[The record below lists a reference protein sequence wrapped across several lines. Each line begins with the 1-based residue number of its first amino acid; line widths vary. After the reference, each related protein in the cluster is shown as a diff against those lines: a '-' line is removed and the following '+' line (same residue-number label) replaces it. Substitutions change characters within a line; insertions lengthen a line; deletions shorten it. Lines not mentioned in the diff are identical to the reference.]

1 MGQSKSDETA
11 HGRFMRAVRTEM
23 EKFEQKETEFRRS
36 DRKERAT
43 KLAVLAEADGDILPH

>member
-1 MGQSKSDETA
+1 MK
-11 HGRFMRAVRTEM
+11 RRTVVSCGPFEPKW